1 MPSKSSARSIA
12 AFFRNESDAEN
23 AIRELKDSGF
33 RADQIGTSLTDYD
46 IDNSQLQRG
55 ERGFWDKVGDFF
67 SGNTGYEDRDTG
79 AGDGRR
85 QEGPAIGRTLTIPDN
100 YYDRLDSGGVF
111 VTVHG
116 DNISQAEQI
125 LVRNHGEIERDF
137 SNWQSEEYDNAEQ
150 FSGRQAGETD
160 IADEGP
166 RIQLL
171 SEVLRVRKDR
181 VQRGE
186 VRLRKEVVTE
196 NQNIQVPVTRE
207 ELVIERVPVEGREA
221 TGQNLGGE
229 SEIRVPLSEER
240 VSTEKVPVVREEVR
254 VGKRAVSETRNVSDQ
269 TRKEEL
275 RVDKEGDVNEIDDAD
290 VNPPR
295 RKKTA

>member
-1 MPSKSSARSIA
+1 MQNSARSIA

-23 AIRELKDSGF
+23 AIRDLKQAGF

-46 IDNSQLQRG
+46 MDDSQHQRG

-67 SGNTGYEDRDTG
+67 SGDTGYEDRDTG
-79 AGDGRR
+79 SGDGRR
-85 QEGPAIGRTLTIPDN
+85 QEGPAVGRTLTIPDD
-100 YYDRLDSGGVF
+100 YYDRIDSGGVF
-111 VTVHG
+111 VTIHG
-116 DNISQAEQI
+116 DNIAQAEQI
-125 LVRNHGEIERDF
+125 LVRNHGEIEAGF
-137 SNWQSEEYDNAEQ
+137 SNWESEEYDNAEQ
-150 FSGRQAGETD
+150 FSGREAAETD
-160 IADEGP
+160 MAEEGR

-221 TGQNLGGE
+221 AGQNIGAQG
-229 SEIRVPLSEER
+229 EIRVPLTEER

-254 VGKRAVSETRNVSDQ
+254 VGKRAVSETRKVSDE
-269 TRKEEL
+269 TRREEL

-290 VNPPR
+290 VKTPR

>member
-1 MPSKSSARSIA
+1 MQNSARSIA
-12 AFFRNESDAEN
+12 AFFRNESDAET
-23 AIRELKDSGF
+23 AIRELKKSNF
-33 RADQIGTSLTDYD
+33 RADQIGTSVTDYD
-46 IDNSQLQRG
+46 LDNSRQQRG

-67 SGNTGYEDRDTG
+67 SGDTGYEDRDTG
-79 AGDGRR
+79 ANDGRR
-85 QEGPAIGRTLTIPDN
+85 QEGPAVGRTLTIPDD
-100 YYDRLDSGGVF
+100 YYDRIDSGGVF

-116 DNISQAEQI
+116 DNIAQAEQI
-125 LVRNHGEIERDF
+125 LVRNHGEIEAGF
-137 SNWQSEEYDNAEQ
+137 SNWESEEYDNAEQ
-150 FSGRQAGETD
+150 FSGRQAAETD
-160 IADEGP
+160 VDEGR

-221 TGQNLGGE
+221 TGQNIGGE

-254 VGKRAVSETRNVSDQ
+254 VGKRAVSETRNVTDE
-269 TRKEEL
+269 TRREEL

-290 VNPPR
+290 VKAPR

>member
-1 MPSKSSARSIA
+1 M
-12 AFFRNESDAEN
+12 
-23 AIRELKDSGF
+23 
-33 RADQIGTSLTDYD
+33 
-46 IDNSQLQRG
+46 
-55 ERGFWDKVGDFF
+55 
-67 SGNTGYEDRDTG
+67 
-79 AGDGRR
+79 
-85 QEGPAIGRTLTIPDN
+85 
-100 YYDRLDSGGVF
+100 
-111 VTVHG
+111 
-116 DNISQAEQI
+116 
-125 LVRNHGEIERDF
+125 
-137 SNWQSEEYDNAEQ
+137 
-150 FSGRQAGETD
+150 
-160 IADEGP
+160 
-166 RIQLL
+166 
-171 SEVLRVRKDR
+171 
-181 VQRGE
+181 
-186 VRLRKEVVTE
+186 VTE

>member
-1 MPSKSSARSIA
+1 MQNSARSIA

-46 IDNSQLQRG
+46 IDNSQHQRG

-67 SGNTGYEDRDTG
+67 SGDTGYEDRDTG
-79 AGDGRR
+79 AADGRR
-85 QEGPAIGRTLTIPDN
+85 QEGPAVGRTLTIPDD
-100 YYDRLDSGGVF
+100 YSDRIDSGGVF
-111 VTVHG
+111 VTVLS
-116 DNISQAEQI
+116 DKIAQAEQI
-125 LVRNHGEIERDF
+125 LVRNHGEVERDF

-150 FSGRQAGETD
+150 PSRGASAESDF
-160 IADEGP
+160 ADEGR

-207 ELVIERVPVEGREA
+207 ELVIERMPVEGREA
-221 TGQNLGGE
+221 TGQNIGAQ

-254 VGKRAVSETRNVSDQ
+254 VGKRAVSETRNVTDE
-269 TRKEEL
+269 TRREEL
-275 RVDKEGDVNEIDDAD
+275 RVDKEGDVNEIDHAD
-290 VNPPR
+290 VKAPR

>member
-1 MPSKSSARSIA
+1 MQNSARSIA

-46 IDNSQLQRG
+46 IDNSRRQRG
-55 ERGFWDKVGDFF
+55 ERGFWDKVSDFF
-67 SGNTGYEDRDTG
+67 SGDTGYEDRDTG

-85 QEGPAIGRTLTIPDN
+85 QEGPAVGRTLTIPDN
-100 YYDRLDSGGVF
+100 YYDRIDSGGVF
-111 VTVHG
+111 VSAGG
-116 DNISQAEQI
+116 DNVSQAEQI
-125 LVRNHGEIERDF
+125 FIRNHGEIERDF
-137 SNWQSEEYDNAEQ
+137 SNWQGQEYDNAERL
-150 FSGRQAGETD
+150 SGRGSDARD
-160 IADEGP
+160 FADEGR

-207 ELVIERVPVEGREA
+207 ELVIERVPVEGREV
-221 TGQNLGGE
+221 TGQNIGADD
-229 SEIRVPLSEER
+229 EIRVPLSEER

-254 VGKRAVSETRNVSDQ
+254 VGKRAVSETRNVTDE
-269 TRKEEL
+269 TRREEL

-290 VNPPR
+290 VKTPR

>member
-1 MPSKSSARSIA
+1 MQNSARSIA

-23 AIRELKDSGF
+23 AIRDLKQAGF
-33 RADQIGTSLTDYD
+33 SADQIGTSLTDYD
-46 IDNSQLQRG
+46 MDDSQHQRG

-67 SGNTGYEDRDTG
+67 SGDTGYEDRDTG
-79 AGDGRR
+79 SGDGRR
-85 QEGPAIGRTLTIPDN
+85 QEGPAVGRTLTIPDD
-100 YYDRLDSGGVF
+100 YYDRIDSGGVF
-111 VTVHG
+111 VTIHG
-116 DNISQAEQI
+116 DNIAQAEQI
-125 LVRNHGEIERDF
+125 LVRNHGEIEAGF
-137 SNWQSEEYDNAEQ
+137 SNWESEEYDNAEQ
-150 FSGRQAGETD
+150 FSGREAAETD
-160 IADEGP
+160 MAEEGR

-221 TGQNLGGE
+221 TGQNIGAE

-254 VGKRAVSETRNVSDQ
+254 VGKRAVSETRNVTDE
-269 TRKEEL
+269 TRREEL
-275 RVDKEGDVNEIDDAD
+275 RVEKEGDVNEIDDA
-290 VNPPR
+290 NLKAPR